1 MIELPANHIH
11 KPDYKKWLQ
20 RTCWT
25 FRTKHWWETELI
37 LLSCDIDPDRTHFN
51 LVNDLLEYAAIPNSY
66 DNRLVEAKLRFD
78 QIVRAISCGSLTV
91 KNIAPPDYSN
101 PETIYLINAVEFL
114 EWLKSVGLSYPSGFD
129 YEMQTSNIHMVADA
143 PPRQHELEAD
153 ELQPPNDQIATDT
166 PTRQHESEKDD
177 RLEGWKQIA
186 YVFKLTTKTVQRW
199 EKLDP
204 PLPITRTHSRRVF
217 ASKQEILTWYQVNSI
232 SEKTRCHQ
240 ASTKT

>member
-51 LVNDLLEYAAIPNSY
+51 LVNDFLEYAAVPNSH
-66 DNRLVEAKLRFD
+66 DSRLDDARLRVD

-91 KNIAPPDYSN
+91 KNIVPPDYSN
-101 PETIYLINAVEFL
+101 PETIYLINAVDFL

-129 YEMQTSNIHMVADA
+129 HELQTSNIHVVADT
-143 PPRQHELEAD
+143 PPRQHEID
-153 ELQPPNDQIATDT
+153 
-166 PTRQHESEKDD
+166 KDD
-177 RLEGWKQIA
+177 LLEGWKQIA
-186 YVFKLTTKTVQRW
+186 DIFNSDPRTVHRW
-199 EKLDP
+199 EDFDP
-204 PLPITRTHSRRVF
+204 PLPIERAHNRRVF
-217 ASKQEILTWYQVNSI
+217 ASKQKILTWYHDNRI
-232 SEKTRCHQ
+232 TEKTRCHL
-240 ASTKT
+240 APTKP